1 MRPTF
6 LTLEPLQPDLQS
18 SVLPPVNPRFF
29 AAIFFL
35 LSAVLRGQTD
45 DPPPVL
51 HGKVEGGTYI
61 SATGVFRMAIP
72 VLPELGGSINDTENV
87 VTFGDDFKTHVSV
100 AAFAQDTT
108 QHWENETRGRQD
120 YLVYFF
126 STYVMPDFQQR
137 SPGAKIESARFL
149 PGVQDGALIV
159 YTLLPGGSMFADRIS
174 LGGEPD
180 PSLVAKRGNLLF
192 VKNDHVFVI
201 STELA
206 ERVLEHST
214 YHKTTAEE
222 DKLLRTRLLGLLG
235 SIEFSVP
242 PAPADSK

>member
-1 MRPTF
+1 LNLSSPTTSLPF
-6 LTLEPLQPDLQS
+6 
-18 SVLPPVNPRFF
+18 LPPVNPRFF

-35 LSAVLRGQTD
+35 LSAVLRAQTA

-51 HGKVEGGTYI
+51 HGKIDGRTYI
-61 SATGVFRMAIP
+61 SANGVFRMTIP
-72 VLPELGGSINDTENV
+72 VLPELGGSVFDTENV

-108 QHWENETRGRQD
+108 QRWENETRGRQD

-159 YTLLPGGSMFADRIS
+159 YTLLDVCRPHFPHR
-174 LGGEPD
+174 
-180 PSLVAKRGNLLF
+180 
-192 VKNDHVFVI
+192 
-201 STELA
+201 
-206 ERVLEHST
+206 
-214 YHKTTAEE
+214 
-222 DKLLRTRLLGLLG
+222 
-235 SIEFSVP
+235 
-242 PAPADSK
+242 

>member
-1 MRPTF
+1 MT
-6 LTLEPLQPDLQS
+6 
-18 SVLPPVNPRFF
+18 
-29 AAIFFL
+29 
-35 LSAVLRGQTD
+35 
-45 DPPPVL
+45 
-51 HGKVEGGTYI
+51 
-61 SATGVFRMAIP
+61 IP
-72 VLPELGGSINDTENV
+72 VLPELGGSVFDTENV

-100 AAFAQDTT
+100 AVFAQDTT

-149 PGVQDGALIV
+149 PGIKDGALIV

-174 LGGEPD
+174 LTGDPD

-222 DKLLRTRLLGLLG
+222 DEVLRSRLLALLG
-235 SIEFSVP
+235 SIEVSRP
-242 PAPADSK
+242 PASAESK